1 MSLFAVPLFFFAS
14 ILSAS
19 TTTTQSHVLDS
30 SSTAQSKTLQSI
42 IRPGSKTTYFD
53 LLSRLFPDLQMDSN
67 QSNSAVAHRTVPL
80 KHISEKED
88 AAALEGNFEIST
100 FEDHWI
106 TSGGSKVLLLSL
118 DLSAEGVNEATPY
131 EGESTLLAAFT
142 VDPTIQL
149 LDVVDIKTDRFTS
162 FLEEKPVFHLNS
174 QNDAFVITST
184 HFNAGENYNDITVL
198 FLQAGKFNV
207 VTSIFLMNTQGCG
220 ATIDQTPEFRAAPAA
235 GRNYPNVIV
244 RVKLTKKAD
253 TNECSRRTPGYTK
266 YYQAVYSWNAR
277 KREYHGNSGQLKM
290 LDKFNRQR

>member
-1 MSLFAVPLFFFAS
+1 MSLFAIPLVIFAS

-19 TTTTQSHVLDS
+19 TTTTQSHVLYTS
-30 SSTAQSKTLQSI
+30 SAQSKTLQSV

-67 QSNSAVAHRTVPL
+67 QSNTAVAHRTVPF

-88 AAALEGNFEIST
+88 AAVLEGNFEIST
-100 FEDHWI
+100 FEEHWI

-118 DLSAEGVNEATPY
+118 DLSAEGANEATPY

-149 LDVVDIKTDRFTS
+149 LDVMDIKTDRFTS
-162 FLEEKPVFHLNS
+162 FLEGKPVFRLNS
-174 QNDAFVITST
+174 QTDAFVITST

-207 VTSIFLMNTQGCG
+207 ITSIFLMNTQGCG
-220 ATIDQTPEFRAAPAA
+220 ATIDQTPEFRAAPVA

-244 RVKLTKKAD
+244 RVKLKKEAD

-266 YYQAVYSWNAR
+266 YYQAVYSWNAV
-277 KREYHGNSGQLKM
+277 KREYQGNSRQLKL